1 MGLHKF
7 GHKLKKASHFGNKGL
22 KRATRV
28 GMKAGKVVEKAGMVG
43 EELGVP
49 MSGEVVMAGRKTQQV
64 SKKVERVRRGAAK
77 ATRGF

>member
-7 GHKLKKASHFGNKGL
+7 GHKLKKASHVGNKAA
-22 KRATRV
+22 KRATRI
-28 GMKAGKVVEKAGMVG
+28 GMKAGKAIETAGMVG
-43 EELGVP
+43 EQLGVP

-77 ATRGF
+77 ASRMV